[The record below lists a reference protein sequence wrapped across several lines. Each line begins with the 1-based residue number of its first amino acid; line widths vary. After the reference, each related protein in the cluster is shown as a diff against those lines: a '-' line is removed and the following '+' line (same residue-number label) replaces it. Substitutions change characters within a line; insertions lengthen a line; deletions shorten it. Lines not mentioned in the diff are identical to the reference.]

1 MRTLGGLALAVALVF
16 MFAGEQA
23 GPGGSGGP
31 QGMQVTGARHRVD
44 FDKPDIIKGT
54 RDAPELPLIV
64 VPTEIRH
71 PNLIKYRDNFNDRI
85 LQSVNA
91 L

>member
-1 MRTLGGLALAVALVF
+1 MKTLGGLALAVALVF

-23 GPGGSGGP
+23 GPGNSGAP
-31 QGMQVTGARHRVD
+31 QGVQVTGARHRVD
-44 FDKPDIIKGT
+44 FEKPEVIEGT
-54 RDAPELPLIV
+54 RDVPELPIIV
-64 VPTEIRH
+64 VPAEIKH
-71 PNLIKYRDNFNDRI
+71 PNLIKYRDNFNDRV